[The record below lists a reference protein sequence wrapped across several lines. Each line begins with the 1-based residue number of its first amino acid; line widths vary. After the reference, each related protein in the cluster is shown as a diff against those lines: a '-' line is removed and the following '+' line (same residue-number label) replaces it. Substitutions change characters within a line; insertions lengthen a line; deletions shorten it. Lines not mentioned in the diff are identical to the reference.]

1 MIYTSEN
8 NWYSW
13 QYDKQELF
21 GRQSGTAKFKTHY
34 SKFTGIVQNFKTEL
48 ELAAASTLDHF
59 PGLRPQVFFSGGVD
73 SELILRSYLAIGAN
87 PEVFIVRYE
96 NDLNLHDISY
106 AIVICEILGV
116 KYNLV
121 DFNLQKFYE
130 NDAELIAE
138 QAQIDEPRM
147 LPHLKFSECA
157 DELVIVGDSDVSWA
171 RLNEDYSTKS
181 TWVARDYEFDIGL
194 DKYSILHNRTAIHGW
209 WRWTPGLVLS
219 YTKLNWFNRLINDEF
234 DGKAGVNSTKM
245 TGFKEMFPDLI
256 PRPKYTGFEQIQ
268 PVITEFENYLSKK
281 NGGLIYRQET
291 DRTLAELTEEITGNK
306 L

>member
-1 MIYTSEN
+1 M
-8 NWYSW
+8 
-13 QYDKQELF
+13 F

>member
-13 QYDKQELF
+13 QYGEQELF
-21 GRQSGTAKFKTHY
+21 GRQNDNSKFKTNY
-34 SKFTGIVQNFKTEL
+34 SKFTGEVQDFKTEL
-48 ELAAASTLDHF
+48 NNAAASTLAHF

-87 PEVFIVRYE
+87 PEVFIIRYE

-106 AIVICEILGV
+106 AIVICDLLGV

-138 QAQIDEPRM
+138 QAQIDTAKM

-157 DELVIVGDSDVSWA
+157 DGLIIIGDSDTSWV
-171 RLNEDYSTKS
+171 RLNEDYTQSS
-181 TWVARDYEFDIGL
+181 IWVLRDYEFDIGL
-194 DKYSILHNRTAIHGW
+194 DKYSILHNRTAIHSW

-219 YTKLNWFNRLINDEF
+219 YTKLNWFSDLLSDKF

-245 TGFKEMFPDLI
+245 LGFKESFSDLI
-256 PRPKYTGFEQIQ
+256 TRPKYTGFEKIQ
-268 PVITEFENYLSKK
+268 PVIDEFENYLKKK
-281 NGGLIYRQET
+281 NNGFLYRQTTE
-291 DRTLAELTEEITGNK
+291 RTLNKLTEEMIGS
-306 L
+306 